1 MDHSLYMKMK
11 GNVFKNKQ
19 ILMEHIHKLQADKAR
34 KKLPDDQLRPT
45 VLTSRKHTGAMKTPP
60 SQEGGNYQDS
70 VQEGRDR
77 ESKFCL
83 SCLYIEALA
92 VT

>member
-11 GNVFKNKQ
+11 ENIFKNKQ
-19 ILMEHIHKLQADKAR
+19 ILMEHIHKLKADKAR
-34 KKLPDDQLRPT
+34 KKLPSDQLRPT
-45 VLTSRKHTGAMKTPP
+45 ILTSRKHTGIMKTPP
-60 SQEGGNYQDS
+60 SQEGGNHQDS

-77 ESKFCL
+77 ESKFSL